1 MTTIYVTSLSGW
13 LLLASCSEGDLRLHV
28 SNDDFFPENYG
39 NFYFVKDTLSRGR
52 VEVCIGG
59 RFGTICD
66 GGWNN
71 QDASVVCGQ
80 LGFSPY
86 GIYFDKMTIFTKI
99 NVMVVCLLRFHCSC
113 WRIL

>member
-1 MTTIYVTSLSGW
+1 MYHNNNYVTSLSGW
-13 LLLASCSEGDLRLHV
+13 LLLASCSEGDLRLRV
-28 SNDDFFPENYG
+28 GDDDFFPENYG
-39 NFYFVKDTLSRGR
+39 SFYFVKDTLSRGR

-71 QDASVVCGQ
+71 QDASVVCRQ

-86 GIYFDKMTIFTKI
+86 GIYIDAHNYNTILQKI
-99 NVMVVCLLRFHCSC
+99 VVCVC
-113 WRIL
+113 